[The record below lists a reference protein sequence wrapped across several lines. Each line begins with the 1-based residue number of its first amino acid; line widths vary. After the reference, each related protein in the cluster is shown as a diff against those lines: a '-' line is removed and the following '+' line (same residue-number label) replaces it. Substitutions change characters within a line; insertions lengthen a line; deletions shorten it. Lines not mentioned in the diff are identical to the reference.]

1 MAQSL
6 GMETIRKSIT
16 QYLWTVNEDIGLSKP
31 PRIVHHSVQHT
42 EVYTIVSILITV
54 VGLYTAQ
61 HIPPMGCVYA
71 LLLQKKKCL
80 CLSANQGSP
89 NLMARRSSSL

>member
-71 LLLQKKKCL
+71 LLLLKKI
-80 CLSANQGSP
+80 AFV
-89 NLMARRSSSL
+89 SLQTKGALI